1 MGLKVTLVKPPEESR
16 LNFGTFSLA
25 VLAAAVRDLAKI
37 TILDL
42 TYYQVAEA
50 VSTVLKTNP
59 DVIGVTTMGVTSV
72 KPTAVFVKALRKAG
86 VARVIVAG
94 GHGATMLPRP
104 VLEAGADAVVCGEGE
119 ETFAEI
125 LEKGIS
131 DSVKGLA
138 FLRNG
143 SVVKTPSRPLIQPL
157 DILPEPAR
165 DLQGPPPEG
174 IALVETSRGCPYQC
188 LFCEASRFY
197 NGVWRSRSPEVVAAD
212 IEKLVVGGAAIIHIV
227 DDNFTVD
234 PHRVIKICEL
244 LEQGPLPL
252 FFYFS
257 ARTDDLMRDSK
268 LIPALASAH
277 FFRAGIGIETLEPD
291 LAHYIGKPIS
301 FEDHQRACTAL
312 RKAGIFTMASFI
324 TGLPGE
330 TDEIRNRCVD
340 LAVEVGVDAAQFVPF
355 QPLPGT
361 PLEKGRGD
369 PEPWVEEAAAVYT
382 NQFRQHPLVI
392 ERLLEAATLYTVRG
406 MLARTTLAKWVSE
419 GIIRGSRADFLASE
433 LKRIDP
439 GLFNT

>member
-25 VLAAAVRDLAKI
+25 VLAAAVGDLAEI

-50 VSTVLKTNP
+50 VSAVFKTNP
-59 DVIGVTTMGVTSV
+59 DIIGITTMGVTSV
-72 KPTAVFVKALRKAG
+72 EPSAVFVKALRKAG
-86 VARVIVAG
+86 ITCALLVG
-94 GHGATMLPRP
+94 GHGATMLPHP
-104 VLEAGADAVVCGEGE
+104 VLEAGANAVVCGEGE

-125 LEKGIS
+125 LKKGIS

-138 FLRNG
+138 FLRKD

-157 DILPEPAR
+157 DSLLEPAR

-174 IALVETSRGCPYQC
+174 VALVETSRGCPYQC

-212 IEKLVVGGAAIIHIV
+212 IQKLVERGAAIIHIV

-257 ARTDDLMRDSK
+257 ARTDDLMRDSR
-268 LIPALASAH
+268 LIPALARAH
-277 FFRAGIGIETLEPD
+277 FLRAGVGIETLEPD

-301 FEDHQRACTAL
+301 FEDHKRACDAL

-330 TDEIRNRCVD
+330 TEEIRERCVD
-340 LAVEVGVDAAQFVPF
+340 LAVDVGADAAQFVPF

-369 PEPWVEEAAAVYT
+369 PEPWAEEAAAVYT

-406 MLARTTLAKWVSE
+406 MLTRTTLAKWVNE
-419 GIIRGSRADFLASE
+419 GIIRGPRAKYITSE
-433 LKRIDP
+433 LKGIDP

>member
-1 MGLKVTLVKPPEESR
+1 MGLKATLVKPPEESR

-25 VLAAAVRDLAKI
+25 VLAAGVRDSAEI
-37 TILDL
+37 AILDM
-42 TYYQVAEA
+42 TDYHVEKA
-50 VSTVLKTNP
+50 VSAVLKTCP

-72 KPTAVFVKALRKAG
+72 EPTAVFVKALREAG
-86 VARVIVAG
+86 GTCAIVAG

-104 VLEAGADAVVCGEGE
+104 LLEAGADAVVCGEGE

-125 LEKGIS
+125 LREGIS

-138 FLRNG
+138 FLREG

-157 DILPEPAR
+157 DSLSEPAR

-197 NGVWRSRSPEVVAAD
+197 NGIWRARSPGVVVTD
-212 IEKLVVGGAAIIHIV
+212 IQKLVTRGATIIHIV

-234 PHRVIKICEL
+234 PVRAIKICEL
-244 LEQGPLPL
+244 LEKGPLPL

-257 ARTDDLMRDSK
+257 ARTDDLMRDPD
-268 LIPALASAH
+268 LIPSLARAH
-277 FFRAGIGIETLEPD
+277 FLRAGIGIETLEPD

-301 FEDHQRACTAL
+301 FEDHRRTCDAL

-330 TDEIRNRCVD
+330 PEEARERCVE
-340 LAVEVGVDAAQFVPF
+340 LAVKVGVDAAQFVPF

-361 PLEKGRGD
+361 PLEKGRGE
-369 PEPWVEEAAAVYT
+369 PEPWAEEAAAVYT
-382 NQFRQHPLVI
+382 NHFRQHPLVI
-392 ERLLEAATLYTVRG
+392 ERLLKAATLHTVRG
-406 MLARTTLAKWVSE
+406 MLARTTLAKWVNE
-419 GIIRGSRADFLASE
+419 GIIRGSGADFLASE
-433 LKRIDP
+433 LKEIDP
-439 GLFNT
+439 GLFGT